1 MTVFVGHKGN
11 IRLRRGSSIGYGFL
25 EAQIA
30 PDDVNTSLNRLSFD
44 NAIDNLLTGDRLELS
59 TSDPRK
65 LLCFPASTW
74 IDGQVN
80 DQVSL
85 YVNVNAVGGL
95 RFFASFEDAVNN
107 VRANEVALASF
118 AGDPLPVEARVKD
131 TAYNVLG
138 NVSGYTFNTDRES
151 IDTTTL
157 ADKFRRQ
164 YSAGLI
170 SGSGS
175 IDCLFDY
182 RTSGVNEM
190 PLLMLQ
196 LIQRL
201 DIGSEFDLALY
212 LTDSS
217 LNPAVNSVYYE
228 VAAMVTRAGITVQD
242 NEIVACTIDFVSTG
256 EIKLLVGEPSGYI
269 LKEDDGL
276 IELEQSLDF
285 LLKEVED

>member
-11 IRLRRGSSIGYGFL
+11 IRLKRGQRIGYGLL
-25 EAQIA
+25 EARVA
-30 PDDVNTSLNRLSFD
+30 PDDINTQLNRLSFD

-59 TSDPRK
+59 TNDPRK

-74 IDGQVN
+74 IDGQLN
-80 DQVSL
+80 EEVSL
-85 YVNVNAVGGL
+85 YINVNAVGGL
-95 RFFASFEDAVNN
+95 RFFTSFEDAVNN
-107 VRANEVALASF
+107 VRANEVSLANF
-118 AGDPLPVEARVKD
+118 NGAPLTVEAKVRD

-157 ADKFRRQ
+157 ADKFRQQ

-256 EIKLLVGEPSGYI
+256 EIKLLVGEPTGYI